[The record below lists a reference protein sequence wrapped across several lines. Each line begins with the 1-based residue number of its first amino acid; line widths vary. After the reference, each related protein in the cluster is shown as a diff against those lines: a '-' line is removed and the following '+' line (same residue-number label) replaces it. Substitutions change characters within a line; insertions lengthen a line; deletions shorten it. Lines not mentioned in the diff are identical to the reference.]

1 MASFQT
7 LRQPKHNA
15 VYVTKCL
22 RFMGVL
28 AILLGIWGPAQ
39 AGTIV
44 SAKCDACG
52 YECAQMFLFGGKANF
67 KTVCRFPAYCPE
79 KKSLILINLMSE
91 KGEGDCPGYI
101 VYTDPKLMQNP
112 GSKTMASW
120 NLPETKK
127 TSVRLTDGD
136 YLCPRCGQF
145 RFHFRSVGYW
155 D

>member
-1 MASFQT
+1 MASFQNSRPSNGKASSF
-7 LRQPKHNA
+7 LK
-15 VYVTKCL
+15 
-22 RFMGVL
+22 RFSFIGVL
-28 AILLGIWGPAQ
+28 VLFMSTWGLVQ

-52 YECAQMFLFGGKANF
+52 YENGRIFLFGGKANL

-91 KGEGDCPGYI
+91 KAEEECPGYI
-101 VYTDPKLMQNP
+101 SYTDPKLIQNP
-112 GSKTMASW
+112 GSKTIASW
-120 NLPETKK
+120 NLPEPKNI
-127 TSVRLTDGD
+127 SVRLTDGD

-145 RFHFRSVGYW
+145 RFHFKPIGYW